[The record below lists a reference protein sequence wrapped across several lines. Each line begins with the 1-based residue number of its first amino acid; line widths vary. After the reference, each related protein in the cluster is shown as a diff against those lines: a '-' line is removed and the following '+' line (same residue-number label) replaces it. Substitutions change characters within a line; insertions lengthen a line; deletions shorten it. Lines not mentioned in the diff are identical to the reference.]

1 MIQSVILDLGG
12 VVFVNGTK
20 VFITS
25 LGKRIGK
32 SYESISHYFE
42 EGLASDWRK
51 GLISQ
56 EEFFTYL
63 IKTLHLTIP
72 SNELFHQ
79 WIGSYTLIPGMKEL
93 ISDISVSCGV
103 YYLSDNVKERVEVL
117 DQTFHFLS
125 WFNGGI
131 FSHEVGVRKPD
142 RRIYELLVERYNL
155 VPSEC
160 LYVDDK
166 EKNLHPAV
174 ALGMKTHLFTS
185 AEILKNIILTP
196 DEGI

>member
-25 LGKRIGK
+25 LAKRIGK
-32 SYESISHYFE
+32 SYDSIAHYFE
-42 EGLASDWRK
+42 EGVASDWRR
-51 GLISQ
+51 GVVRQ

-63 IKTLHLTIP
+63 TKTLHLTIP
-72 SNELFHQ
+72 TYELFQQ
-79 WIGSYTLIPGMKEL
+79 WIASYTLIPGMKEL

-117 DQTFHFLS
+117 DQTFHFLC

-142 RRIYELLVERYNL
+142 RKIYELLIERYNL
-155 VPSEC
+155 LPSEC

-166 EKNLHPAV
+166 EKNLHPA
-174 ALGMKTHLFTS
+174 ADLGMKTHLFTS
-185 AEILKNIILTP
+185 AQMLKNVIFTP
-196 DEGI
+196 DEV